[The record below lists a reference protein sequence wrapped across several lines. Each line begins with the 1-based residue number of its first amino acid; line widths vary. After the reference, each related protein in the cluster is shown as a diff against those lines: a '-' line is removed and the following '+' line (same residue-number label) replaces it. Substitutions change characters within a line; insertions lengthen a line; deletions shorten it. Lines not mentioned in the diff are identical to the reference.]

1 LSNGFEAFSD
11 AFGGVVG
18 QLRQSHRYANAGTYG
33 LALVVTDK
41 DKDADTEQA
50 QVPILTVKQAL
61 DRIIAQIKQLIAST
75 ADPALRRN
83 LEAARRALEG
93 ALADVSQNGADGKL
107 DPPTARA
114 ALAKVNTAVVSL
126 QTAGSSG
133 ADVKTLI
140 ALLQQVAASL
150 AAV

>member
-1 LSNGFEAFSD
+1 
-11 AFGGVVG
+11 
-18 QLRQSHRYANAGTYG
+18 
-33 LALVVTDK
+33 
-41 DKDADTEQA
+41 
-50 QVPILTVKQAL
+50 VKQAL

>member
-1 LSNGFEAFSD
+1 M
-11 AFGGVVG
+11 
-18 QLRQSHRYANAGTYG
+18 
-33 LALVVTDK
+33 
-41 DKDADTEQA
+41 
-50 QVPILTVKQAL
+50 KQAL

-75 ADPALRRN
+75 TDPALRRN
-83 LEAARRALEG
+83 LEAARKRSKGPCRREP
-93 ALADVSQNGADGKL
+93 DGADGKL

-114 ALAKVNTAVVSL
+114 ALAKVNTAVFSL

-150 AAV
+150 EAV